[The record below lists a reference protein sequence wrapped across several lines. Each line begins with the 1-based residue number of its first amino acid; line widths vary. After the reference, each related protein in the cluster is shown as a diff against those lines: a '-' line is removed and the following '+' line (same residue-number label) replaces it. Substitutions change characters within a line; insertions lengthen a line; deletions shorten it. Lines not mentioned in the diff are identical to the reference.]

1 MRCKLLKY
9 NQQATTTRTTTT
21 TTMPKTYTCTFT
33 DAEHELQLNFE
44 LPSTSCTGSP
54 VVTTTAYSVKDQQVL
69 ELVGRLGEINET
81 LKKDN
86 RSLLE
91 RMVAMSEEV
100 VAMSEEK
107 IELLTLFKAQSDQFE
122 AVARGQASLTWEPE
136 TERVRYDPEGG
147 QRQQEQVTLDEVTKA
162 LEERVEA
169 TEARLA
175 DNMKCSVCLEHAKS
189 HIFTGCG
196 HFCVCGGCVR
206 RIRGSRGSGV
216 DVKRTC
222 PICREAS
229 AVVKVF

>member
-1 MRCKLLKY
+1 M
-9 NQQATTTRTTTT
+9 T
-21 TTMPKTYTCTFT
+21 KTYTCIFT
-33 DAEHELQLNFE
+33 DSEHELQLNFE

-175 DNMKCSVCLEHAKS
+175 DDQKCSVCLEHAKS

>member
-1 MRCKLLKY
+1 M
-9 NQQATTTRTTTT
+9 T
-21 TTMPKTYTCTFT
+21 KTYTCIFT
-33 DAEHELQLNFE
+33 DAEPEPQLDFV
-44 LPSTSCTGSP
+44 LPI
-54 VVTTTAYSVKDQQVL
+54 VTDVCYSEKDHKKIL
-69 ELVGRLGEINET
+69 ELVGKLGEINKT

-91 RMVAMSEEV
+91 RMVAVSEE
-100 VAMSEEK
+100 AITINKEN
-107 IELLTLFKAQSDQFE
+107 IELLEMVKVQSDQFE

-136 TERVRYDPEGG
+136 TERVRYDP
-147 QRQQEQVTLDEVTKA
+147 RPPPPPSPVTLDEVTKA

-175 DNMKCSVCLEHAKS
+175 DDQKCSVCLEHAKS